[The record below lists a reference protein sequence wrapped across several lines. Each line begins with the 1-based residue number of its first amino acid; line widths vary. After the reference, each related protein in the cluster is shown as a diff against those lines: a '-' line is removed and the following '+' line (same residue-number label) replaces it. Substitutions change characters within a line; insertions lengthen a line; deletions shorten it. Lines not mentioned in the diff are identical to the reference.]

1 MRRLSVLL
9 FLLCLSSGAWQPSEE
24 FTLTKVSQ
32 VNDLTISDNG
42 ETWVLSPS
50 IISKIDENNGD
61 LLVSLQIQNAR
72 VLAVL
77 GQSVYYVDNNNRLVM
92 QSSDD
97 IDNSVAT
104 GLSFTNPAQMI
115 ALSVLGNPGLI
126 VLEPTR
132 IVFATPFENISTL
145 STSAERFS
153 TIPNADY
160 MNRRTPFFTLSGNKI
175 YKWSGGRF
183 QNAENYTS
191 QLLYSA
197 ANRILDMSVDRRGNL
212 YVLFAD
218 SIAVLD
224 NSGKHKGKIGIGT
237 VSRGSRILS
246 NPVNNSLVIFDRAT
260 RNIQIVSESGNAGEE
275 LIVLEKNRPNPV
287 DDHTEISFALSEPL
301 YLTITIY
308 NLIGEP
314 VKLIAKDRFLQG
326 THRVTWKANDE
337 QGNLVP
343 NGVYFYR
350 LESSRGVA
358 IRQLIV
364 LR

>member
-42 ETWVLSPS
+42 ETWIISPS
-50 IISKIDENNGD
+50 IISKIDENSGD
-61 LLVSLQIQNAR
+61 LQIPLQIKNAR

-77 GQSVYYVDNNNRLVM
+77 GQGVYYVDNNNRLVR

-97 IDNSVAT
+97 VDNTVVT
-104 GLSFTNPAQMI
+104 DLNFTNPTQMA
-115 ALSVLGNPGLI
+115 ALSVSGNPGLI
-126 VLEPTR
+126 VLEPNR
-132 IVFATPFENISTL
+132 IVFTTQFENVSTL
-145 STSAERFS
+145 STSADRFS
-153 TIPNADY
+153 VIPNADY
-160 MNRRTPFFTLSGNKI
+160 TNRRTPFFTLSGNKV

-191 QLLYSA
+191 QTFYTASD
-197 ANRILDMSVDRRGNL
+197 RIFDICADKRGNL
-212 YVLFAD
+212 YILLAD
-218 SIAVLD
+218 SIAVLEH
-224 NSGKHKGKIGIGT
+224 NGKHKGKIGIST
-237 VSRGSRILS
+237 ISRGSRIMS
-246 NPVNNSLVIFDRAT
+246 NPVNNSLVIFDLAT
-260 RNIQIVSESGNAGEE
+260 RSVQIVSESGSTGEE
-275 LIVLEKNRPNPV
+275 LITLEKNRPNPV
-287 DDHTEISFALSEPL
+287 DDHTEISFTLSEPL

-314 VKLIAKDRFLQG
+314 VKLIARDRFLQG

-337 QGNLVP
+337 EGNIVP

-350 LESSRGVA
+350 LESNRGVA

>member
-9 FLLCLSSGAWQPSEE
+9 FLLCLSSGAWQSSEE
-24 FTLTKVSQ
+24 FALTKISQ
-32 VNDLTISDNG
+32 INDLTISDNG

-61 LLVSLQIQNAR
+61 LLIPIQIQNAR
-72 VLAVL
+72 ALAVL
-77 GQSVYYVDNNNRLVM
+77 GQGIYYVDNNNRLVM

-97 IDNSVAT
+97 RDNSVT
-104 GLSFTNPAQMI
+104 TELNFINPTQMT
-115 ALSVLGNPGLI
+115 ALSVSGSPGLI

-132 IVFATPFENISTL
+132 IVFATPFETMSTL
-145 STSAERFS
+145 STNAERFS
-153 TIPNADY
+153 VIPLADY
-160 MNRRTPFFTLSGNKI
+160 SNRRTPFFTLSGNRI
-175 YKWSGGRF
+175 YTWSGGRF
-183 QNAENYTS
+183 QNAENYTGR
-191 QLLYSA
+191 LLYSA
-197 ANRILDMSVDRRGNL
+197 SNKILDFCADKRGNL
-212 YVLFAD
+212 YVLFTD

-224 NSGKHKGKIGIGT
+224 ISGQHKGKIGIGT
-237 VSRGSRILS
+237 ISRGSRILS
-246 NPVNNSLVIFDRAT
+246 NPVNNNLVIFDRST
-260 RNIQIVSESGNAGEE
+260 KSVQIISESGHVNEE

-287 DDHTEISFALSEPL
+287 DNYTEISFTLSEPL

-326 THRVTWKANDE
+326 THHVTWKANDE
-337 QGNLVP
+337 KGNLVP

>member
-9 FLLCLSSGAWQPSEE
+9 FLLCLSLGAWQSSEE
-24 FTLTKVSQ
+24 FTLSKISR

-42 ETWVLSPS
+42 ETWVLSQS
-50 IISKIDENNGD
+50 IISRIDENNGD
-61 LLVSLQIQNAR
+61 LLAPYQIQNAR
-72 VLAVL
+72 ALAVI
-77 GQSVYYVDNNNRLVM
+77 GQSIFYVDSRNRLVM

-97 IDNSVAT
+97 RSNQVIT
-104 GLSFTNPAQMI
+104 GLNFINPVQIA
-115 ALSVLGNPGLI
+115 ALSVSGSPGLI
-126 VLEPTR
+126 VLEPTS
-132 IVFATPFENISTL
+132 IVFATPFEVMSTL
-145 STSAERFS
+145 GTSADRFS
-153 TIPNADY
+153 TIPLADY
-160 MNRRTPFFTLSGNKI
+160 SDRRTPLFTLSGNKI
-175 YKWSGGRF
+175 FSWSGGRF

-191 QLLYSA
+191 RVLYSA
-197 ANRILDMSVDRRGNL
+197 STEILDFCADKSGNL

-224 NSGKHKGKIGIGT
+224 KSGQYKGQIGI
-237 VSRGSRILS
+237 SNISHESRILS
-246 NPVNNSLVIFDRAT
+246 NPANNSLVIFDPST
-260 RNIQIVSESGNAGEE
+260 RNIQILSESGYVNEE

-287 DDHTEISFALSEPL
+287 DDHTEISFTLSEPL

-326 THRVTWKANDE
+326 THRVTWKAKDE
-337 QGNLVP
+337 KGNLVP

-350 LESSRGVA
+350 LESNRGVA

>member
-9 FLLCLSSGAWQPSEE
+9 FLLCLSLGAWQSSEE
-24 FTLTKVSQ
+24 FTLSKVSR

-61 LLVSLQIQNAR
+61 LLAPYQIQNAR
-72 VLAVL
+72 ALAVI
-77 GQSVYYVDNNNRLVM
+77 GQSIFYVDSRNRLVM
-92 QSSDD
+92 QSLDD
-97 IDNSVAT
+97 RTNPVLT
-104 GLSFTNPAQMI
+104 GLNFINPTQMS
-115 ALSVLGNPGLI
+115 ALSVSGNPGLI
-126 VLEPTR
+126 VLEPTS
-132 IVFATPFENISTL
+132 IVFATPFEIMSTL
-145 STSAERFS
+145 NTSAEHFS
-153 TIPNADY
+153 AIPLADY
-160 MNRRTPFFTLSGNKI
+160 SDRRTPFFTLSGNKI
-175 YKWSGGRF
+175 FSWSGGRF

-191 QLLYSA
+191 RPLYSA
-197 ANRILDMSVDRRGNL
+197 LTEILDFCADKGGNL

-224 NSGKHKGKIGIGT
+224 KSGQYKGKIGISNI
-237 VSRGSRILS
+237 SRESRILS
-246 NPVNNSLVIFDRAT
+246 NPANNNLVIFDPST
-260 RNIQIVSESGNAGEE
+260 RNMQILSESGHVSEE
-275 LIVLEKNRPNPV
+275 LIVLQKNRPNPV
-287 DDHTEISFALSEPL
+287 DDHTEISFTLSEPL

-326 THRVTWKANDE
+326 THRVTWKAKDE
-337 QGNLVP
+337 KGNLVP

-350 LESSRGVA
+350 LESNRGVA